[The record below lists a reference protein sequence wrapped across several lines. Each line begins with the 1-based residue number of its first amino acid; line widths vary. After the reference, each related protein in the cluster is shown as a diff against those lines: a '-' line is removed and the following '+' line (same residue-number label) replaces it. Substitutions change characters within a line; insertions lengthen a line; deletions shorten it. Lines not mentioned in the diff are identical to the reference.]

1 MYSFGIKMIYKNFI
15 DHLNILDVLS
25 LRLTDKNFVARGI
38 TSTLNKIVTASQM
51 VVLITAFHP

>member
-1 MYSFGIKMIYKNFI
+1 MIYKNFI
-15 DHLNILDVLS
+15 AHLNILDVLS

>member
-15 DHLNILDVLS
+15 AHLNILDVLS

>member
-15 DHLNILDVLS
+15 AHLNILDVLS

-38 TSTLNKIVTASQM
+38 TRTLNKIVTASQM